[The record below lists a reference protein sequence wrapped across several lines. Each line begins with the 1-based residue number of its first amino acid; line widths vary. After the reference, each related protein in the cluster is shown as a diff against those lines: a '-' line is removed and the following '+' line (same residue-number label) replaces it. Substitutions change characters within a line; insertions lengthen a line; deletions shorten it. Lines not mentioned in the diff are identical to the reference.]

1 VYQDAQNSLRS
12 SIERKKPSSAAI
24 NEAIAN
30 NESPIKILKVVLQK
44 KINEITQSNIKLR
57 QSFETQM
64 KIQETRRIYE
74 DLLNDITEAIKRLR
88 KEELHSESHNQ

>member
-1 VYQDAQNSLRS
+1 MRS
-12 SIERKKPSSAAI
+12 SIERQKPSSAAI

-64 KIQETRRIYE
+64 KI
-74 DLLNDITEAIKRLR
+74 
-88 KEELHSESHNQ
+88 